1 MFKRHNP
8 SAGAGDYSRLEQ
20 HDEEDE
26 AYYSEQTFH
35 HPNSVLVANHH
46 GHCNVVPLLSQ
57 NLPATTPHHSPPH
70 SPRASFSAATH
81 VTRRFFQTKLPI
93 VFRKDMAS
101 TASFSSLPPVIIAD
115 LQNGNIP
122 EISQQDG
129 SDAKNEQGWV
139 IIHKRRF
146 RGKHGIGESRH
157 PASSNN
163 SVAEVLIDEEIDPS
177 DQVTCSVF
185 VKWTPDSEQEEEGAG
200 GQDKPYTM
208 TISPLF
214 STNKEQ
220 DEDANARH
228 FSDPIPETEE
238 RFKEIVQS
246 VQTAIESNM
255 QPTRISQGSSGSYFC
270 RNSSGKIVGVFKPK
284 NEEPYGRLNP
294 KWTKWIHR
302 HLFPCFFG
310 RSCLIPNLGYLS
322 EAAASLIDRKL
333 GTMVVP
339 YTDVIHI
346 SSPSFHYDYLDRRS
360 QQGLPPKIGSFQ
372 CFLTD
377 YKDATVFF
385 RDHPYHDY
393 DYVDSR
399 AMSRS
404 SVWGGCLGRNDDLD
418 EDNTVLY
425 NIHPHQLQQDEDDS
439 DHTHVANTPMP
450 TTPTT
455 TATSNTYP
463 HDTTHKSN
471 KKPHKNVDNAKQD
484 FKWTLQLQQQFR
496 REFEQLVI
504 LDYLIRNTDRGLDN
518 WMIKY
523 CPPKSQ
529 HHQHH
534 HHHHY
539 HQPSSSSDSSES
551 SSCGHCSDADEQSN
565 KQAPS
570 KQQQQRGHIHV
581 AAIDN
586 GLAFPYKHPD
596 QWRSYPY
603 GWIAMPDSLVN
614 RPFSEATRK
623 QFLPILSDPLWWR
636 DTVREMRA
644 LFEMDDDFDEK
655 MFQKQMAVLKG
666 QGYNIIRT
674 LKDPAAGPIDL
685 VAMQR
690 VVINQEEV
698 LIEYDDHV
706 LQSRGLHL
714 QTPASNPAASSS
726 GALDISDALPKKNS
740 RKSKRRLRTQ
750 RSTSF
755 DVISTASSPFYDDND
770 NEDEDEDEDQD
781 EDDVDL
787 EAGYF
792 PRVTATTAR
801 HERKWKDKLKSG
813 LSMDLGGAGLFGKKK
828 KSKNR
833 YRAFDSDGDISDR
846 NNDTDSLDSQ
856 YEQQREQK
864 PKRVT
869 VVMET
874 IEIVKSRTYFTC
886 C

>member
-1 MFKRHNP
+1 MFKRHRP
-8 SAGAGDYSRLEQ
+8 DTGTGDYSRLEQ

-57 NLPATTPHHSPPH
+57 NMPVTSTTPHHSPPH

-101 TASFSSLPPVIIAD
+101 TASFSSLPPVLIAD

-122 EISQQDG
+122 EIAQQDESG
-129 SDAKNEQGWV
+129 SKNDQGWT

-157 PASSNN
+157 PNSS
-163 SVAEVLIDEEIDPS
+163 STSAIEVMIDEEIDPS

-185 VKWTPDSEQEEEGAG
+185 VKWLSEGEPGEQ
-200 GQDKPYTM
+200 QQPQPYTM
-208 TISPLF
+208 TMSPLF
-214 STNKEQ
+214 ANKEDQQAEQQ
-220 DEDANARH
+220 DVRY
-228 FSDPIPETEE
+228 FQDPIPETEE

-246 VQTAIESNM
+246 VRTAIENNM

-339 YTDVIHI
+339 YTDVIHM

-360 QQGLPPKIGSFQ
+360 QHGLPPKIGSFQ

-385 RDHPYHDY
+385 RDYPYHDY
-393 DYVDSR
+393 EYAESR

-404 SVWGGCLGRNDDLD
+404 SVWAGCLGRNDDLD

-425 NIHPHQLQQDEDDS
+425 NMNHQLQQEEDDS
-439 DHTHVANTPMP
+439 DHTQVATTPLP
-450 TTPTT
+450 STPTT
-455 TATSNTYP
+455 TTTYHTYP
-463 HDTTHKSN
+463 HDTTPQNKSS
-471 KKPHKNVDNAKQD
+471 KKPHKKTTNHE
-484 FKWTLQLQQQFR
+484 FRWTHQLQKQFR

-523 CPPKSQ
+523 CPPKAPKSN
-529 HHQHH
+529 HH
-534 HHHHY
+534 HHHNPP
-539 HQPSSSSDSSES
+539 PSSSSSSSS
-551 SSCGHCSDADEQSN
+551 SSCSSQCPNDHDQIN
-565 KQAPS
+565 KQASS
-570 KQQQQRGHIHV
+570 KQQPQPQPQEVKGHIHV

-603 GWIAMPDSLVN
+603 GWIAMPDALVN

-644 LFEMDDDFDEK
+644 LFELDDDFDEK

-698 LIEYDDHV
+698 LIEYDDRI

-714 QTPASNPAASSS
+714 QTPASNPPTSSS
-726 GALDISDALPKKNS
+726 AMDISDALPANS
-740 RKSKRRLRTQ
+740 TKSQRLRGSRRLRTQ

-755 DVISTASSPFYDDND
+755 DVISTTSSPFYDDD
-770 NEDEDEDEDQD
+770 EEEEEEDL
-781 EDDVDL
+781 DL

-792 PRVTATTAR
+792 PPMSSTAATATAR
-801 HERKWKDKLKSG
+801 RERKWKDKLKDG
-813 LSMDLGGAGLFGKKK
+813 LSMDLGGAERSIAMVIFQTTTTPIRLTRRK
-828 KSKNR
+828 KSK
-833 YRAFDSDGDISDR
+833 SPSELLL
-846 NNDTDSLDSQ
+846 SW
-856 YEQQREQK
+856 K
-864 PKRVT
+864 PLT
-869 VVMET
+869 L
-874 IEIVKSRTYFTC
+874 
-886 C
+886 